1 MRSRFT
7 AYAMHNDSYLL
18 QSWDTATRPANID
31 FSKETSE
38 WTRLEI
44 VATKKGQAKDSKGVV
59 EFKAYFTQD
68 GEEQVLSEVSRFV
81 KKQGQWLYLDGKVKS
96 IGANSGPVNQ
106 GLNAPCRC
114 GSGKKFKR
122 CCGK

>member
-44 VATKKGQAKDSKGVV
+44 VATKKG
-59 EFKAYFTQD
+59 
-68 GEEQVLSEVSRFV
+68 
-81 KKQGQWLYLDGKVKS
+81 KQKIARES
-96 IGANSGPVNQ
+96 
-106 GLNAPCRC
+106 
-114 GSGKKFKR
+114 
-122 CCGK
+122 